1 MDPISHAAFGGAWS
15 QARAP
20 AAKIFAAAICGVV
33 GAVAPDLDGLIQS
46 SADPLLVLEVHRQF
60 AHSLAFAPL
69 GAALSTAACWR
80 FVRARL
86 TVAGA
91 YAACLLGYLSHE
103 LLDACTAWGTQLF
116 WPFSSV
122 RIAWNVIAVFDPLFT
137 APVLALAAAARW
149 QRRADLARAALL
161 FAALY
166 LALGVVQH
174 ERAVRAAGALAAS
187 RGHEP
192 VRLVALP
199 AFSSLTL
206 WKTIYEFEGRYY
218 VDAARTAFRA
228 ETFTGRVV
236 AKLDIARDFPW
247 LDERSQQARDVE
259 RFRTIANGFIAVDPE
274 APARIVDL
282 RYSLVPNEIAG
293 FWAIVLDPAA
303 SAAQH
308 VVLLPT
314 REQAPA
320 QARRLLDLLVSDP
333 ARAHNR

>member
-15 QARAP
+15 QARA
-20 AAKIFAAAICGVV
+20 AADKIFAAAICGVV

-46 SADPLLVLEVHRQF
+46 ASDPLLVLELHRQF
-60 AHSLAFAPL
+60 THSLAFAPL
-69 GAALSTAACWR
+69 GAALCTAACWR

-86 TVAGA
+86 TLAAA
-91 YAACLLGYLSHE
+91 YVGCLLGYASHS

-122 RIAWNVIAVFDPLFT
+122 RVAWNVIAVFDPLFT
-137 APVLALAAAARW
+137 VPVLALAATARW
-149 QRRADLARAALL
+149 KRRADLARAALL

-174 ERAVRAAGALAAS
+174 QRAVRAASALAAS

-199 AFSSLTL
+199 AFSSLLL
-206 WKTIYEFEGRYY
+206 WKTIYEFDGRYY
-218 VDAARTAFRA
+218 VDAARTAFAATTYSGRA
-228 ETFTGRVV
+228 V
-236 AKLDIARDFPW
+236 AKLDLARDFPW
-247 LDERSQQARDVE
+247 LDPRSQQARDVE
-259 RFRTIANGFIAVDPE
+259 RFRTIANGLVAVDPD

-293 FWAIVLDPAA
+293 FWAILLDPQAPPLA
-303 SAAQH
+303 H
-308 VVLLPT
+308 VELLTT
-314 REQAPA
+314 REDAPEQAL
-320 QARRLLDLLVSDP
+320 RLIDMLL
-333 ARAHNR
+333 